1 MNQCLLASSRVY
13 TPKFT
18 SKLEDVTFVGEAIS
32 GATGERGHGESDV
45 DSQMEASKDKLTHTQ
60 HSYKYAS
67 SINIAY
73 NIPCMLNSM
82 ASFN

>member
-13 TPKFT
+13 TTKFT
-18 SKLEDVTFVGEAIS
+18 SKLEDVTFVGEARLVIS

-60 HSYKYAS
+60 HSYNYAS
-67 SINIAY
+67 SINIAVS
-73 NIPCMLNSM
+73 CL
-82 ASFN
+82 